1 MRAPPKAARREL
13 RGGAGAEDMVGR
25 RWCSER
31 EEGGGRRE
39 KGRGERMTGSALC
52 TVVDSDSVA
61 LRTALQHRTHSSQT
75 QLTPHCTTPP
85 HTSPQRNIT
94 PF

>member
-31 EEGGGRRE
+31 EEGEGTRRE
-39 KGRGERMTGSALC
+39 NDWTC
-52 TVVDSDSVA
+52 TVVDLFLIRLESDSVR
-61 LRTALQHRTHSSQT
+61 LRTASHA
-75 QLTPHCTTPP
+75 QLTDTANTTLHHTP
-85 HTSPQRNIT
+85 HTSPQRNIP